1 MAPNTTSI
9 SKNRRLIGIP
19 LRAGAL
25 VNLLASLLGLG
36 LGGGMVAEIVIV
48 IRLSL
53 SL

>member
-1 MAPNTTSI
+1 MAPNTISI

-25 VNLLASLLGLG
+25 VNLLALLGLG